1 MIGEIYKNKRINKIE
16 FKKNNSAG
24 HIIIDNSNV
33 ESAISKKN
41 IPLKVKCKP
50 NTVTNN
56 VLHTPSSTGI
66 IEGGKSF
73 EISTNQASQ
82 NKTNENNISKIAP
95 KKVNKYWYFRNLRRM
110 LVVERV
116 LLVLI

>member
-1 MIGEIYKNKRINKIE
+1 MIGEIYKYKRINKIE

-24 HIIIDNSNV
+24 HIIIDNSKV

-41 IPLKVKCKP
+41 IPLNVKCKP

-73 EISTNQASQ
+73 EFKHFIGSVKRQ
-82 NKTNENNISKIAP
+82 SKLFLSWTLDFSEI
-95 KKVNKYWYFRNLRRM
+95 KL
-110 LVVERV
+110 
-116 LLVLI
+116 